1 MIQDI
6 GQHVFDREY
15 SLQPPCAQD
24 YALCYSGG
32 KVLLRRV
39 GEKEWALPR
48 FADFPEEMRLNL
60 TTARHFFALDGVGCY
75 LADPDPAEEAL
86 PDDSWQYCTYQ
97 QLRNVRPME
106 VAFAAI
112 TGAQLDRWYTSRTY
126 CGRCG
131 AKNEPSKIE
140 RAMVCPVCGQLE
152 YPKISPAVIV
162 AVMDGDR
169 LLLTRYAD
177 RPYRGPALI
186 AGFVEVG
193 ETLETT
199 VRREVLEEVGLH
211 VKNIRY
217 YKNQP
222 WSFTD
227 TLLCGFYCE
236 LDGEAEIQLDRN
248 ELCEGVWMARSEL
261 SERENDVSLTAEMI
275 EMFRL
280 GLK

>member
-6 GQHVFDREY
+6 GNHVYDRSY
-15 SLQPPCAQD
+15 SLRCAEKED
-24 YALCYSGG
+24 FALCYRQG

-39 GEKEWALPR
+39 AQNEWALPR
-48 FADFPEEMRLNL
+48 FADFPAEICPDL
-60 TTARHFFALDGVGCY
+60 TAARHFFALDGVGCY
-75 LADPDPAEEAL
+75 LCDPDPTEETLPEGWEYCSAQAL
-86 PDDSWQYCTYQ
+86 RT
-97 QLRNVRPME
+97 VRPME

-112 TGAQLDRWYTSRTY
+112 TGAQLDRWYKTRAF

-131 AKNEPSKIE
+131 AKMNPSQIE
-140 RAMVCPVCGQLE
+140 RAMVCPDCGLIE
-152 YPKISPAVIV
+152 YPKICPAVIV
-162 AVMDGDR
+162 AVTDGDK

-193 ETLETT
+193 ETLEDT

-227 TLLCGFYCE
+227 TLLVGYYCD
-236 LDGEAEIQLDRN
+236 LDGEAEIHIDRN
-248 ELCEGVWMARSEL
+248 ELCEGVWVERAEL
-261 SERENDVSLTAEMI
+261 PVRENDVSLTAEMI
-275 EMFRL
+275 EMFRI
-280 GLK
+280 GEK

>member
-6 GQHVFDREY
+6 GQHVYDRAY
-15 SLQPPCAQD
+15 SLRPARQED
-24 YALCYSGG
+24 FALCYREG
-32 KVLLRRV
+32 KVLLRCANE
-39 GEKEWALPR
+39 GEWALPR
-48 FADFPEEMRLNL
+48 FIDFPAELRPD
-60 TTARHFFALDGVGCY
+60 TSTARHFFALDGVGCY
-75 LADPDPAEEAL
+75 LCDPDPAEDQL
-86 PDDSWQYCTYQ
+86 PKGWTYCSAQTI
-97 QLRNVRPME
+97 RTVRPME

-112 TGAQLDRWYTSRTY
+112 TGAQLDRWYKNRVY

-131 AKNEPSKIE
+131 AKLEPSAVE
-140 RAMVCPVCGQLE
+140 RAMNCPVCGLIE

-162 AVMDGDR
+162 AVTDGDK

-186 AGFVEVG
+186 AGFVEIG
-193 ETLETT
+193 ETLEDT

-227 TLLCGFYCE
+227 TLLVGFYCE
-236 LDGEAEIQLDRN
+236 LDGEAEIHLDRN
-248 ELCEGVWMARSEL
+248 ELCEGVWMARHEIPS
-261 SERENDVSLTAEMI
+261 RENDVSLTAEMI
-275 EMFRL
+275 EMFRT
-280 GLK
+280 GKE

>member
-6 GQHVFDREY
+6 GQHVYDRAY
-15 SLQPPCAQD
+15 SLRPARQED
-24 YALCYSGG
+24 FALCYQKG
-32 KVLLRRV
+32 KVLLCRV
-39 GEKEWALPR
+39 GEGEWALPR
-48 FADFPEEMRLNL
+48 FIDFPAELRPD
-60 TTARHFFALDGVGCY
+60 TATARHFFALDGVGCY
-75 LADPDPAEEAL
+75 LCDPDPAEERL
-86 PDDSWQYCTYQ
+86 PEGWSYCSAQTV
-97 QLRNVRPME
+97 RTVRPME

-112 TGAQLDRWYTSRTY
+112 TGAQLDRWYKNRVY

-131 AKNEPSKIE
+131 AKLEPSAVE
-140 RAMVCPVCGQLE
+140 RAMNCPVCGLIE

-162 AVMDGDR
+162 AVTDGDK

-186 AGFVEVG
+186 AGFVEIG
-193 ETLETT
+193 ETLEDT

-227 TLLCGFYCE
+227 TLLVGFYCE
-236 LDGEAEIQLDRN
+236 LDGEAEIHLDHN
-248 ELCEGVWMARSEL
+248 ELCEGVWMARREIPS
-261 SERENDVSLTAEMI
+261 RENDVSLTAEMI
-275 EMFRL
+275 EMFRR
-280 GLK
+280 GER